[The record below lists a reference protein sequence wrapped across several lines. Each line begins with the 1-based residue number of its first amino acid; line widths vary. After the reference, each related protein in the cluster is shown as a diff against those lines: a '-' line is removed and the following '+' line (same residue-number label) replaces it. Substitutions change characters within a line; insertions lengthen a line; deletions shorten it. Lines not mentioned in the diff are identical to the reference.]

1 MSYIHWNKL
10 IAKHFFYPEM
20 AGRDVLLFVDEHLIN
35 ELGKS
40 LGQDMQG
47 FISSVI
53 EGPFKVKSDPSLSV
67 CQKALRVYENWRDND
82 LKYPPYLAYL
92 ALFVLA
98 GCIDDGYYSPIAY
111 YPKLRKLLGE
121 EEVLGQYPRFDEMY
135 RIWQDLEKWT
145 KEDKF
150 EEFGRF
156 TVKTRGR
163 WRHVGLPLSQS
174 VLSAKEK
181 RSLPLLFHK
190 GGLIPTSPPY
200 YNQLKNMLIEHGQ
213 NNLSRKT
220 LRLLYGEEENKEL
233 LMALLDYVR
242 DELIHWDGSLPE
254 ETMEGSVLV
263 RSTAMLCLDL
273 DKIKKKARFSLRVK
287 ANNPFPDESLRLG
300 MRGKTG
306 AFTCK
311 DSIQNWSTEIKDD
324 QNHSINIKHFDFR
337 YTVFLDDSENG
348 WSVKFPGNTVRI
360 FTRGQKLGLP
370 NAFVEI
376 HQLERGSQFLLLCH
390 QSVIDEIAKWGKQAC
405 ADFGPIVYGGLP
417 TDWSLFQGVN
427 PELSCEGFEVLALS
441 SQTSIRFFG
450 GIRLGYG
457 NTFLNFSPPNVIV
470 ENPEGNV
477 VMNINDLDLIFD
489 LARDC
494 WVLPQSLPT
503 NVPLTIQVKGLL
515 EGPKKIVF
523 KLIEP
528 VINIKNYESY
538 LKETKLQIDSNVPMA
553 IGGNIYNQNDRIEKF
568 EFDIPIHLSN
578 EIIFIGKGI
587 GQICYWLRSSQKK
600 IAWSPV
606 WAIAKE
612 GRKKWKLYFC
622 GIESLQRSKPGNVT
636 GNSKEVE
643 QWKAAIRGMTKI
655 IEKPSFEFE
664 AFNKLWDD
672 YLEVSKN
679 G

>member
-1 MSYIHWNKL
+1 MQWNKL
-10 IAKHFFYPEM
+10 IAQHFFRPEM
-20 AGRDVLLFVDEHLIN
+20 AGRDVLLFVDEQLIN

-47 FISSVI
+47 YILSVI
-53 EGPFKVKSDPSLSV
+53 EGPFKVKSDPGVSI
-67 CQKALRVYENWRDND
+67 CQKALRVYGNWRDRD
-82 LKYPPYLAYL
+82 LKYPPYIAYL

-98 GCIDDGYYSPIAY
+98 GCIDDGNYSPIAY

-121 EEVLGQYPRFDEMY
+121 EEALGQYPRFDDMY

-181 RSLPLLFHK
+181 RSLPLFFLK

-200 YNQLKNMLIEHGQ
+200 FSQLRNVLIEHGQ
-213 NNLSRKT
+213 TSLSRKT

-233 LMALLDYVR
+233 LIALLDHVK

-273 DKIKKKARFSLRVK
+273 DKIQKKVSFSLRIK
-287 ANNPFPDESLRLG
+287 ANNPFPDECLRL
-300 MRGKTG
+300 RIREKKG

-311 DSIQNWSTEIKDD
+311 GSIQNWSTEVKDE
-324 QNHSINIKHFDFR
+324 QNQSINIKHFDFR
-337 YTVFLDDSENG
+337 HTVFLEDSENG
-348 WSVKFPGNTVRI
+348 WTVKFPGNTVRI
-360 FTRGQKLGLP
+360 FMRGQKLGLP

-390 QSVIDEIAKWGKQAC
+390 QSVVDEITKWGKQAC
-405 ADFGPIVYGGLP
+405 DDFGPIAYGGLP
-417 TDWSLFQGVN
+417 TGWSLFQGVN
-427 PELSCEGFEVLALS
+427 PKLSCEGFEVLALS
-441 SQTSIRFFG
+441 SQISIRLIG

-457 NTFLNFSPPNVIV
+457 NTFLNLSPPNVIV
-470 ENPEGNV
+470 ENLEDNV
-477 VMNINDLDLIFD
+477 VMNINGLDLAFD
-489 LARDC
+489 QALEC
-494 WVLPQSLPT
+494 WVLPKSLPT
-503 NVPLTIQVKGLL
+503 NVPLTIQAKGLQAD
-515 EGPKKIVF
+515 PKQIVF

-528 VINIKNYESY
+528 AIKIKNYEHY
-538 LKETKLQIDSNVPMA
+538 LKETKLEIDSEVPMA
-553 IGGNIYNQNDRIEKF
+553 IGGYIYNQNNCIEKF
-568 EFDIPIHLSN
+568 EFDIPTHLSN
-578 EIIFIGKGI
+578 EIIFIGRGI
-587 GQICYWLRSSQKK
+587 GQICHWLRNSPKK
-600 IAWSPV
+600 IAWGPV

-622 GIESLQRSKPGNVT
+622 GIENLQSCEPGNIA
-636 GNSKEVE
+636 GNNKEIE
-643 QWKAAIRGMTKI
+643 QWKVAIRGMAKV

-664 AFNKLWDD
+664 TVDKLWDD
-672 YLEVSKN
+672 YLEVAKN